1 MVRICVPPTCPWVR
15 RIDPDGFLAKTD
27 ISQTARGNASFR
39 AFRLTKPFLNAYKKH
54 NFSTAR

>member
-1 MVRICVPPTCPWVR
+1 MCPWVR